1 MTVHKLLPIALL
13 FLSAG
18 ILSAG
23 DANTETV
30 SFEQK
35 YSTFSPPELEM
46 KKFDRYLYFET
57 TSLIQQKKY
66 EEALLRLRWFWDHI
80 LEYERAQYGVRLSF
94 ALGIWKQLADV
105 YPPALQE
112 LRSLRDKSEQGAAAS
127 PYAFHDLLSLNE
139 TLGET
144 PKSIAFFKELMTK
157 SPEQAQK
164 FYRFIDSKMIAA
176 KEFKIAME
184 YGGSPADRWEKL
196 KPSVQQDVSEAQARA
211 ILRYRYKETIPVQEI
226 KKYRL
231 QMINYAETMKVAPL
245 LAFANGVGDKTMA
258 DRIQRESDEIFAK
271 VKAECR

>member
-1 MTVHKLLPIALL
+1 MTIRKLLPLALL

-23 DANTETV
+23 EANSETAA
-30 SFEQK
+30 FEQK
-35 YSTFSPPELEM
+35 YSAFSPPELET
-46 KKFDRYLYFET
+46 KKFDHYLYFET
-57 TSLIQQKKY
+57 TNLIQQKKY

-112 LRSLRDKSEQGAAAS
+112 LRSLRDKSEQRAAAS
-127 PYAFHDLLSLNE
+127 PYVFHDLLSLNE

-176 KEFKIAME
+176 KEFKIAMQ

-196 KPSVQQDVSEAQARA
+196 KPSVQQDVSEAQART
-211 ILRYRYKETIPVQEI
+211 ILRYRYKEEIPVQEI
-226 KKYRL
+226 KNYRM

-245 LAFANGVGDKTMA
+245 LAFTNGVGDKAMA

-271 VKAECR
+271 VKEECR